1 MCVCACAADLEYRW
15 DYVLRESAIGGS
27 YLQALTS
34 HSNYWSSADLVYFIL
49 HHVLTPEQP
58 AAAAHM

>member
-1 MCVCACAADLEYRW
+1 M
-15 DYVLRESAIGGS
+15 LRETGLGGS

-34 HSNYWSSADLVYFIL
+34 HSSYWTNADLVYFIL

-58 AAAAHM
+58 TFASQL